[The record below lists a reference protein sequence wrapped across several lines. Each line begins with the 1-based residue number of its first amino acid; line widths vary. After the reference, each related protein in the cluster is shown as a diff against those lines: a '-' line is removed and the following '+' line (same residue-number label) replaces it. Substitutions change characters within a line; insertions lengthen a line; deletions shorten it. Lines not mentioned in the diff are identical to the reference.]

1 LAGRRS
7 HGVDAIRNARLAYG
21 ALAVLLLVLAARL
34 ASVQVLEHRKFSRLA
49 LENQFKIDRVV
60 APRGIIRDRNG
71 TSLVDNVAEYELHIE
86 PAALRHDRPL
96 LGRLADDFG
105 VDTLA
110 ARLRWEAQR
119 ARGRGQGSLPV
130 KILDHLTKEQLSLYE
145 QNRERYTGTSLEAR
159 GRRRYIHGDFATHVL
174 GYVGEVSPEMVET
187 AAGERAYRLGDV
199 YGRAGIEALC
209 EDQLRG
215 TDGVRRVQVNA
226 AGQEL
231 FELADKAEP
240 PVPGHDV
247 ELTIDFGLQYTIER
261 ELWPRDKAGAAV
273 VLDVQNGEVLA
284 AVSLPGYDLN
294 RFAVGISNAEYEALR
309 ADPLTPLF
317 NRYARAG
324 YPPGSTF
331 KIVST
336 AAALENRT
344 VRRDQLLQPCHGS
357 YRVGN
362 HVWRC
367 WEEKGHGALAMLH
380 GFEQSCDVYYY
391 QIGRA
396 LGIDRLA
403 ATARRLGLGGPTG
416 FDLPEERGLI
426 PDSEWYDRV
435 LGKRGWTPTVA
446 VNCVIGQ
453 GEILVTPLQ
462 MARLAAAVAN
472 GGRLLEPQI
481 VHRILDA
488 NGGVLRVAAP
498 RVERQALAPD
508 EADFLRRCMLQVVVG
523 ERGTGHAALPDSI
536 LAAGKTGTAQ
546 SPGGGEDH
554 AWFVFF
560 APYDAPQIAGAVIV
574 ERSGHGGSIA
584 APIVRQILS
593 AWFHIPETGPAYWRR
608 IAELRSTLQQ
618 GRSAG

>member
-1 LAGRRS
+1 MAGRRS
-7 HGVDAIRNARLAYG
+7 HGVDATRNARLAYG
-21 ALAVLLLVLAARL
+21 ALAFLLVLL
-34 ASVQVLEHRKFSRLA
+34 AGRFASLQVLQHRKFARLA
-49 LENQFKIDRVV
+49 LENQFKIKRVV
-60 APRGIIRDRNG
+60 APRGVIRDRNG
-71 TSLVDNVAEYELHIE
+71 KSLVDNVAEYELHLE

-96 LGRLADDFG
+96 LDRLARDFG

-110 ARLRWEAQR
+110 ARARWEAQR

-145 QNRERYTGTSLEAR
+145 QNRERYGGTNLEAR
-159 GRRRYIHGDFATHVL
+159 GRRRYIYGDFATHVL
-174 GYVGEVSPEMVET
+174 GYVGEVSPEMVESS
-187 AAGERAYRLGDV
+187 AGERAYRLGDV
-199 YGRAGIEALC
+199 YGRSGVEALC
-209 EDQLRG
+209 EDELRG
-215 TDGVRRVQVNA
+215 LDGARRVQVNA
-226 AGQEL
+226 AGQAL
-231 FELADKAEP
+231 FELVDKAEP
-240 PVPGHDV
+240 PVPGRDV
-247 ELTIDFGLQYTIER
+247 ELTIDFGLQHTIER

-273 VLDVQNGEVLA
+273 VLDARNGEVLA

-294 RFAVGISNAEYEALR
+294 RFAVGISNTEYEKLR

-336 AAALENRT
+336 AAALEHRT
-344 VRRDQLLQPCHGS
+344 VRRDQFLQPCHGS

-391 QIGRA
+391 QIGRS

-426 PDSEWYDRV
+426 PDSAWYDRV
-435 LGKRGWTPTVA
+435 LGKRGWTSTVA

-453 GEILVTPLQ
+453 GEILATPLQ

-472 GGRLLEPQI
+472 GGRLVEPQI
-481 VHRILDA
+481 VHRVLDA
-488 NGGVLRVAAP
+488 NGGVLRASTP
-498 RVERQALAPD
+498 QVERQALAPD
-508 EADFLRRCMLQVVVG
+508 EADFLRRCMLQVVAG

-536 LAAGKTGTAQ
+536 LVGGKTGTAQ
-546 SPGGGEDH
+546 SPGDGEDH

-560 APYDAPQIAGAVIV
+560 APYDDPQIAGAVIV
-574 ERSGHGGSIA
+574 ERSGHGGSVA
-584 APIVRQILS
+584 GPIVRQIIS
-593 AWFHIPETGPAYWRR
+593 TWFHIPENGPAYWRR
-608 IAELRSTLQQ
+608 IAELRSSVLQ
-618 GRSAG
+618 GRRTG